1 MEFTYRSFPNRIYFG
16 KGKRTILP
24 ELLKDY
30 HKVLVLATG
39 RLDGEVKKLQDALG
53 ADRVVHF
60 SKIIQHVPETLVAEA
75 KEFRSIHQPEVVV
88 AIGGGSAIGLA
99 KALALDQYIPQIAIP
114 STYSGSEQTNIFG
127 ISTEVG
133 KTTGRN
139 DQVLPGVVI
148 YDSELTVGM
157 PKLLAAT
164 SAMNA
169 MAHLMEAIYSPT
181 ANPVTRSIAL
191 QGMEVIKKGME
202 NLAQSDSL
210 TEESNENLL
219 LGAYLAGKCLC
230 EVEMSLHHKACHT
243 LGGSFGLDHASV
255 HTVMQSYILDFQWDF
270 LSEEMKNDFK
280 NVFQSENPALE
291 LRRLAGNCW
300 AKTDLQ
306 SLGFGEENIPKAVEL
321 MLAKPYANVR
331 PLTQENLSEL
341 LRKAVLGELG

>member
-1 MEFTYRSFPNRIYFG
+1 MEFNYRSFPNRIYFG
-16 KGKRTILP
+16 KGKRKLLP
-24 ELLKDY
+24 ELLKNY
-30 HKVLVLATG
+30 SKVLVLATG
-39 RLDGEVKKLQDALG
+39 RLEAEVKSLQDALG
-53 ADRVVHF
+53 SNRVVHF
-60 SKIIQHVPETLVAEA
+60 SKIIQHVPKTLVSEVR
-75 KEFRSIHQPEVVV
+75 EFRAKHQPQVVV

-99 KALALDQYIPQIAIP
+99 KALALDEYLPQIAIP

-127 ISTEVG
+127 ISTEAG

-148 YDSELTVGM
+148 YDSELTAGM

-164 SAMNA
+164 SGMNA

-181 ANPVTRSIAL
+181 ANPVTRSIAI
-191 QGMEVIKKGME
+191 QGMEVIKRGLG

-243 LGGSFGLDHASV
+243 LGGSFNLDHASV
-255 HTVMQSYILDFQWDF
+255 HTVMQSYVLDFQWDF
-270 LSEEMKNDFK
+270 LSDEMKNDFK
-280 NVFQSENPALE
+280 TVFQSENPAVE
-291 LRRLAGNCW
+291 LRKLAADCG
-300 AKTDLQ
+300 AKTDLK
-306 SLGFGEENIPKAVEL
+306 SIGLGEENIPKAVEL